1 MYTFAGAATATFFSG
16 MRVQQPITEHKSHA
30 VCSVLVEFAA
40 IACEYYVVDDDI
52 VQHFTGVYRLLALV
66 HNQTAWIATALS
78 EHLLRDMWG
87 ETDLSVEDRLR
98 VYSGGKCVTRS
109 CCLLAHFIPSFS
121 PGYFGKV

>member
-16 MRVQQPITEHKSHA
+16 MRVQQPITEHRSHA
-30 VCSVLVEFAA
+30 VCSVEFAA
-40 IACEYYVVDDDI
+40 IACEYVVDDDI

-98 VYSGGKCVTRS
+98 VNSGG
-109 CCLLAHFIPSFS
+109 
-121 PGYFGKV
+121 